1 VASAGCETREGL
13 ISIGG
18 RVIGRGS
25 KLVSYVKLWDVAT
38 AALLWTSPEGD
49 LGNVNSLLFSPDG
62 TSIYCCDDSATTR
75 IDARNGQTRQD
86 LMKATD
92 GPPR

>member
-1 VASAGCETREGL
+1 VASAGCGTWEGL

-18 RVIGRGS
+18 RLGRGS
-25 KLVSYVKLWDVAT
+25 KVVSYVKLWDVAT
-38 AALLWTSPEGD
+38 GTLVWTSAEGD
-49 LGNVNSLLFSPDG
+49 LGHVNSLVFAPDG
-62 TSIYCCDDSATTR
+62 ASIYCCDDSATTR
-75 IDARNGQTRQD
+75 IDARTGQTRQD